1 MVVVLNMTPAS
12 YEHFRIGVPQAG
24 TYSELINTEKDIYEG
39 CNMCNFKPVAT
50 ETVPA
55 HHFEQSLDIRVAP
68 FAGILLICKKSAKK
82 KAAKKAERSEAAK
95 PETEMEKST
104 PADAGKTAPKK
115 KKTTVRKKAE

>member
-24 TYSELINTEKDIYEG
+24 AYSELLNTEKDIYEG

-68 FAGILLICKKSAKK
+68 FAGILLICKKTAKK
-82 KAAKKAERSEAAK
+82 KAPKKTGKAKSE
-95 PETEMEKST
+95 PMEK
-104 PADAGKTAPKK
+104 PQALPEAKAVKK
-115 KKTTVRKKAE
+115 KKTAVRKQAD

>member
-1 MVVVLNMTPAS
+1 
-12 YEHFRIGVPQAG
+12 
-24 TYSELINTEKDIYEG
+24 
-39 CNMCNFKPVAT
+39 MCNFKPVAT

-82 KAAKKAERSEAAK
+82 KAAKKAEKSEAAK

-104 PADAGKTAPKK
+104 PADAGKAAPKK